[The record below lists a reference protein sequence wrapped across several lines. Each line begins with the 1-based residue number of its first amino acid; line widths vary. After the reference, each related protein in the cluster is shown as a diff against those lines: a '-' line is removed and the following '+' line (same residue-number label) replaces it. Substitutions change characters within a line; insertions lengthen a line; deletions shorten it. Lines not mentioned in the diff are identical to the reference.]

1 MRARLGALAL
11 YGAVAVVLT
20 WPLCLHLTTQVLDD
34 GTLDAFQFVWNL
46 WWTRRALLDL
56 HTSPFTTHSLFF
68 PDGVNLFWHTL
79 SFTTGLL
86 SSPFRLL
93 GDDMRAAV
101 AAENGMAV
109 FATVAT
115 ATLGALLAREVC
127 GHGGAAALAGL
138 LLVAHPF
145 HVRQLHTAN
154 VASLYWLLA
163 ALLGWSRLHG
173 RRSLSTVAV
182 LVLVVVALFFAHHE
196 YVLMAVALLGYDLVY
211 RLLRGGREGEPAWPG
226 GALAS
231 LVLSLGAVAASVAFL
246 GGSPPERPPFHVVVW
261 NSADLTGLA
270 TPPWLR
276 AAPAQFLGALY
287 LGSAPLVLGVVAQV
301 IAARQATRWNVAG
314 LLCLLAALGPVLR
327 LGPPTVEFLR
337 ASEHAAPDQLGWPLP
352 YRLAY
357 ELIPGVATGRS
368 PWRWVGAAHVC
379 LAMAAAC
386 GMAGLA
392 QRLARAGVWG
402 TRLTVAGGMLVAGVS
417 LAEALPH
424 RLDLT
429 RATAPS
435 GYEVVR
441 ADTGGGA
448 VLDLPS
454 GLRRLTL
461 GLYSSLY
468 MAYQTEHRHPLVEGT
483 VARLP
488 ATQRYVFQRRD
499 FRLVEHPEIAYV
511 VLHRPLFRHVYPV
524 APSIRLAREARREGE
539 LVFRDAELRVY
550 RLRSSPPFSPAAR

>member
-1 MRARLGALAL
+1 
-11 YGAVAVVLT
+11 
-20 WPLCLHLTTQVLDD
+20 
-34 GTLDAFQFVWNL
+34 
-46 WWTRRALLDL
+46 
-56 HTSPFTTHSLFF
+56 
-68 PDGVNLFWHTL
+68 
-79 SFTTGLL
+79 
-86 SSPFRLL
+86 
-93 GDDMRAAV
+93 
-101 AAENGMAV
+101 
-109 FATVAT
+109 
-115 ATLGALLAREVC
+115 
-127 GHGGAAALAGL
+127 
-138 LLVAHPF
+138 
-145 HVRQLHTAN
+145 
-154 VASLYWLLA
+154 
-163 ALLGWSRLHG
+163 
-173 RRSLSTVAV
+173 
-182 LVLVVVALFFAHHE
+182 
-196 YVLMAVALLGYDLVY
+196 
-211 RLLRGGREGEPAWPG
+211 
-226 GALAS
+226 
-231 LVLSLGAVAASVAFL
+231 
-246 GGSPPERPPFHVVVW
+246 
-261 NSADLTGLA
+261 
-270 TPPWLR
+270 
-276 AAPAQFLGALY
+276 
-287 LGSAPLVLGVVAQV
+287 
-301 IAARQATRWNVAG
+301 
-314 LLCLLAALGPVLR
+314 
-327 LGPPTVEFLR
+327 
-337 ASEHAAPDQLGWPLP
+337 
-352 YRLAY
+352 
-357 ELIPGVATGRS
+357 
-368 PWRWVGAAHVC
+368 
-379 LAMAAAC
+379 
-386 GMAGLA
+386 MAGLA